1 MKKNYLL
8 FVTLLF
14 SSFTIAQVGV
24 GTSTPNS
31 TLDVRGSLQTAFKEI
46 SSSVTLGLNDYY
58 TTYNG
63 ANDATITLPVIGT
76 GTSSFNGRI
85 YRIKNA
91 TTKRVTVRA
100 SGSNTIRATSVPV
113 TSFIIEAGCYVE
125 VVNNTNTAATSATWD
140 LSYIAQPYTPNVSI
154 YGTTLKIPHFT
165 ANISNHNSTAYDSGT
180 GTDVWWVISSTSSSQ
195 ALNANTSIR
204 PSKMTIIYEYQGTAF
219 DINNLHPIL
228 TAGNTTSFPDVFTVS
243 FGGFSEVGGKTRLTL
258 TVARVDLIGTD
269 GGSNSNW
276 QGTGFF
282 INTLLTKKL
291 F

>member
-8 FVTLLF
+8 ATTLLLT
-14 SSFTIAQVGV
+14 SLTNAQVGV
-24 GTSTPNS
+24 GTTIPNS

-46 SSSVTLGLNDYY
+46 SSSVTLGINDYY

-63 ANDATITLPVIGT
+63 TNDATITLPVIGT

-91 TTKRVTVRA
+91 TTKRVTVKA

-113 TSFIIEAGCYVE
+113 ASFIIEAGCYVE
-125 VVNNTNTAATSATWD
+125 VVNNTNTVATSATWD

-154 YGTTLKIPHFT
+154 YGTTLKIPHFS
-165 ANISNHNSTAYDSGT
+165 ANISNHNSTDYDSGT
-180 GTDVWWVISSTSSSQ
+180 GTEAWWVISSTATSQ
-195 ALNANTSIR
+195 ALNANTSIK
-204 PSKMTIIYEYQGTAF
+204 PSKMTIVYEYQGTAF
-219 DINNLHPIL
+219 DIVNLHPIL

-243 FGGFSEVGGKTRLTL
+243 FGGFTEVNGKTRLTL
-258 TVARVDLIGTD
+258 TVARIDLIGTET
-269 GGSNSNW
+269 SSSSNW

-282 INTLLTKKL
+282 INALFTKKL